1 MCRRL
6 ALLIVVAAAVLCAA
20 AAPGGAHEGDPGVVT
35 VLDSITPALPAGVTV
50 QVVSSIAAQ
59 LLAEN
64 TTSTPLQAVADT
76 GEVFLRVS
84 AAGVEA
90 NFGSRAW
97 YESNAPQGRARVPA
111 TLGPPR
117 FATVQMEP
125 SWGWFDHRLHPS
137 EVVVPPAVRAAK
149 VRSRL
154 ADWTVPLQYGAT
166 EITLRGHLEYRP
178 VLGRIVTA
186 LASRDVPDGVVM
198 ATVDGRLPGVFLRND
213 TGGEVRVLGPDGE
226 LFALI
231 RPDWVGVNR
240 RSRVHLED
248 SRAKGGE
255 VTAAPSG
262 EGLTVVSN
270 APTYSW
276 LDLRLRYSE
285 PVVPAEVQRRRRP
298 TVLVRWTIPLEI
310 AGVRTDVTGTTSFV
324 PFDVAADGEAG
335 GNLSSRLTAG
345 LAGLA
350 GVLVLVAVAVG
361 RRRRI

>member
-1 MCRRL
+1 MC
-6 ALLIVVAAAVLCAA
+6 ATVAPV
-20 AAPGGAHEGDPGVVT
+20 GAHESDPTVVT
-35 VLDSITPALPAGVTV
+35 ILDSITPALPAGVTV
-50 QVVSSIAAQ
+50 QVGSSIAAQ
-59 LLAEN
+59 LLVEN
-64 TTSTPLQAVADT
+64 STSIPLQAVADT

-84 AAGVEA
+84 SSGVEA

-111 TLGPPR
+111 TLGAPR
-117 FATVQMEP
+117 FARVQVEP

-137 EVVVPPAVRAAK
+137 EVVVPPAVRAGK
-149 VRSRL
+149 VQSRL
-154 ADWTVPLQYGAT
+154 ANWTVPLRYGAA

-186 LASRDVPDGVVM
+186 LASRDLPNGVVM

-213 TGGEVRVLGPDGE
+213 TGGEVRVLGPEGE

-240 RSRVHLED
+240 RSRVHVED
-248 SRAKGGE
+248 SRAKGEE
-255 VTAAPSG
+255 VTAATSG
-262 EGLTVVSN
+262 EGLSVVSN

-298 TVLVRWTIPLEI
+298 TVLVRWTIPLEV

-324 PFDVAADGEAG
+324 PFDIAAGDGAG
-335 GNLSSRLTAG
+335 GTLSGRVTAG

-350 GVLVLVAVAVG
+350 AVLLLVAAAV
-361 RRRRI
+361 RRRRRA